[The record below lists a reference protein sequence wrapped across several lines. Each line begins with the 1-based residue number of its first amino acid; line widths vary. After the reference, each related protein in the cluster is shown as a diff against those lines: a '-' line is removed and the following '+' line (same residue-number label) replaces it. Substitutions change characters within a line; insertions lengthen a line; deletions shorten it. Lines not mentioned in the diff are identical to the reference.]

1 MKPLLSLALQ
11 RSLALLAVAAL
22 AGCADKS
29 GTNANTAGA
38 SGAVAANSGGS
49 SGTALNVV
57 PDDLKDCGSA
67 GSAEVPALKLSE
79 VVRGLTR
86 PLVATQ
92 ARADDSRLF
101 VVEKPGKIRIVHPGA
116 GGAAG
121 ELLSV
126 PFLDLTDRVS
136 ERSGATAEM
145 GLLGLAFHPDYAKNG
160 RFYVYYSTLIA
171 GAHNG
176 RLSEF
181 KVSGASAD
189 LGDAASERVL
199 LEVPEP
205 EDNHNGGNIVF
216 GRDGYLYLGLGDG
229 GGGGDQHGAS
239 GNGQNLQS
247 MLGKMLRFDVD
258 GTGSGAKGQYAV
270 PVGNMTANGA
280 LPELWSYGL
289 RNPWRYSFDACTGA
303 MYIGDVGQDKIE
315 EVDFEPAGVSGHN
328 YGWRLMEADSCFN
341 PGSGCDA
348 NSQGITPPIAS
359 YNHGVGQS
367 ITGGYVYRGSAIPL
381 LRGTYLYADYDS
393 AKFFALRVDGTSV
406 SLAQQDI
413 TSNINPGSAVKQIAS
428 FGEGN
433 HGELYVLSLAGTI
446 YRVDAK

>member
-1 MKPLLSLALQ
+1 MKPLLSPSLP
-11 RSLALLAVAAL
+11 RTLALLVVAAS
-22 AGCADKS
+22 AGCADKD
-29 GTNANTAGA
+29 GTNANAAGN
-38 SGAVAANSGGS
+38 SGAVPASSGGT
-49 SGTALNVV
+49 SGAAVNVV
-57 PDDLKDCGSA
+57 PDELKDCGSA
-67 GSAEVPALKLSE
+67 GSADVPALKLSE
-79 VVRGLTR
+79 LVRGLTR

-92 ARADDSRLF
+92 ARGDDSRLF

-121 ELLSV
+121 ELLSA

-136 ERSGATAEM
+136 ERSGAAAEM

-160 RFYVYYSTLIA
+160 RFYVYYSTLIG

-181 KVSGASAD
+181 KVSSASAD
-189 LGDAASERVL
+189 QGDVASERVL
-199 LEVPEP
+199 FEVPEP
-205 EDNHNGGNIVF
+205 QDNHNGGNIVF

-229 GGGGDQHGAS
+229 GGGGDQHGAN

-247 MLGKMLRFDVD
+247 LLGKMLRFDID

-270 PVGNMTANGA
+270 PAGNMTAEGA

-315 EVDFEPAGVSGHN
+315 EVDFEPAGVSGRN

-341 PGSGCDA
+341 PGSGCNAD
-348 NSQGITPPIAS
+348 SQGIIPPIAS
-359 YNHGVGQS
+359 YDHGVGQS

-381 LRGTYLYADYDS
+381 LRGTYLYADYNS